1 LRTEAALTDEPST
14 QQPAAGLSSWT
25 SRHTREFAATVLR
38 PLGSD
43 ESDGAAR
50 TALDAVLA
58 DRSVR
63 PERLTV
69 YPPQI
74 RVEKPPRRDE
84 PPQRLVRVR
93 VRDADRGVVHEI
105 TVADDGVIE
114 HELNEHGAPPFTDD
128 ERAVG
133 RRLLEGDSRFGDV
146 LADPTVEIDWF
157 NPGHGEQRLL
167 GARVVRVDDTR
178 VVDVIDSAV
187 VDLDAGTVDE
197 GGDLDG

>member
-1 LRTEAALTDEPST
+1 LTDEPIT
-14 QQPAAGLSSWT
+14 QHSPAGLSSWA
-25 SRHTREFAATVLR
+25 SRHTREFAATVLV
-38 PLGSD
+38 PLGSE
-43 ESDGAAR
+43 ESAAAAR
-50 TALDAVLA
+50 TALEAVLA

-69 YPPQI
+69 FPPQI
-74 RVEKPPRRDE
+74 RVEKPLRRDE
-84 PPQRLVRVR
+84 PPQRLVWVR

-105 TVADDGVIE
+105 TVADDVVVE

-128 ERAVG
+128 ERAAG

-157 NPGHGEQRLL
+157 NPDHGHDRLL
-167 GARVVRVDDTR
+167 GARLVRVDDTR

-187 VDLDAGTVDE
+187 IDLDSGAVVE
-197 GGDLDG
+197 GGD